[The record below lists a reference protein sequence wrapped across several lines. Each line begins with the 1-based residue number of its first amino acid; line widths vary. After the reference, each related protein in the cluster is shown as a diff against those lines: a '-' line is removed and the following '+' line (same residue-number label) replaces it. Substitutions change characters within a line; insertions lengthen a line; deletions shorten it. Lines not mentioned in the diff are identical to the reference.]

1 MHILNEVIKI
11 LKIENFGDSFKF
23 YVLDWNYPLISFLS
37 FHINLDFITY
47 TNQNNKF
54 FWLIEMPFIFPSST
68 FKTIIRFL

>member
-23 YVLDWNYPLISFLS
+23 YVLDWNYPLIFFLP
-37 FHINLDFITY
+37 FHTNVDFITY
-47 TNQNNKF
+47 TNHNNKF
-54 FWLIEMPFIFPSST
+54 LWLIEMPFIFTSSS